1 MATIEFVNDDAGYM
15 EWLKNN
21 PAGFAINASITKSP
35 GYMVLHRG
43 CCPHISG
50 DDRSYYKDA
59 FTSKQY
65 IKICSDD
72 IDDLIEWVKQHG
84 RTDGTFS
91 KGCKTCGTD
100 LCGEDPDRVKRF
112 SGSFAEK
119 FFAAIEAREPVIV
132 ETVKKLIDWTFNEFP
147 VSEWGLGEKDR
158 GLNAKFLVV
167 RKSIAPFS
175 INVGTDS
182 LPYIYLRFSSI
193 NAPQNIRDELY
204 EMLRGIESIPAKFFD
219 KVDGDARFLLMSY
232 FTKEED
238 LQIFQNAMIRYRD
251 FLRLNSTSITA
262 SNAAAL
268 AIKYWTLSPGENAK
282 CWQDSLDKGI
292 ASIGWDDLGDL
303 LIFNSKEDI
312 RKKLKEIHNREN
324 DPVNDALACYEF
336 AQVVSPG
343 DIIFAK
349 KGMNVLLG
357 YGVVEGDYIYDA
369 DRDMYKH
376 IRRVDWKK
384 SGEWEIPENCKVP
397 LKTLTNITNYTS
409 ALNAFKRILEMD
421 GAPPVAPPEA
431 EPASDAMIQSLNLI
445 LYGPPGTGKTHRL
458 RELFAQYT
466 DIAVPETREEFLQQI
481 ASELSWWQVIAVVLL
496 LLKSARV
503 PEIFGNELLQAKNR
517 MMTQTNTRAIIWA
530 MLQQHTVDGCEYVK
544 YEKRQEPLLFTKD
557 ADSIWSIDE
566 GAVSRE
572 VPELLEIRDRII
584 NFQPHSAEVR
594 RYDFITFHQSYS
606 YEEFVEGIRPVMLAQ
621 DESDNGIRYEV
632 KAGIFKQICDAAR
645 KHPDKR
651 YALFIDEINRGNISK
666 IFGELI
672 TLLEADKRLTPDG
685 QGLEVRLPY
694 SQESFGVPANL
705 DIIGTMN
712 TADRSIAF
720 IDIALRRR
728 FDFEEMLPDYGVVR
742 EKIGI
747 VDGVDVATMLAK
759 INERIE
765 FLFDRDHVIGHSY
778 FLCARNLNDLR
789 LVFRKNVIPLLQ
801 EYFYGDWEKIC
812 LVLGCPYQE
821 NGMPVKGGRTPMISA
836 RRLQEIDV
844 IGISHDD
851 YEDQLRYEVNPAFT
865 DPEATDLLD
874 FFLDIYI

>member
-1 MATIEFVNDDAGYM
+1 MAAIEFVNDDAGYL

-21 PAGFAINASITKSP
+21 PAGFVINTTMTKTP
-35 GYMVLHRG
+35 GLMILHRG

-50 DDRSYYKDA
+50 YASSHGKNA

-65 IKICSDD
+65 IKICSDNVDD
-72 IDDLIEWVKQHG
+72 IIEWVKDNG
-84 RTDGTFS
+84 RPDGSCS

-100 LCGEDPDRVKRF
+100 LTGNNPDRVKQS
-112 SGSFAEK
+112 SGSFADK
-119 FFAAIEAREPVIV
+119 FFAAIEAREPTIV
-132 ETVKKLIDWTFNEFP
+132 DTVRKLIDWTFTEFP

-167 RKSIAPFS
+167 RKSISPFS

-193 NAPQNIRDELY
+193 NAPQNIRDELN
-204 EMLRGIESIPAKFFD
+204 EMLRGIEAIPAKFFD

-238 LQIFQNAMIRYRD
+238 LQIFQNAMIRYRN

-282 CWQDSLDKGI
+282 CWQESMDKGI
-292 ASIGWDDLGDL
+292 ASIGWDELGDL
-303 LIFNSKEDI
+303 LAYNSKDDI
-312 RKKLKEIHNREN
+312 RKKLKEIHNKEN

-357 YGVVEGDYIYDA
+357 YGVVEGDYIYDV
-369 DRDMYKH
+369 DRAEYKH

-397 LKTLTNITNYTS
+397 LKTLTNITNYPS
-409 ALNAFKRILEMD
+409 ALNAFKRILGIES
-421 GAPPVAPPEA
+421 A
-431 EPASDAMIQSLNLI
+431 PASEPDVEQAIDEMIQPLNLI

-458 RELFAQYT
+458 RDLFSLYT

-481 ASELSWWQVIAVVLL
+481 ASELSWWQIIAVVLL
-496 LLKSARV
+496 FLKSARV
-503 PEIFGNELLQAKNR
+503 PEIFGHELLQTKNR
-517 MMTQTNTRAIIWA
+517 LMTQTNTRAIIWA
-530 MLQQHTVDGCEYVK
+530 MLQQHTVEGCEHVK
-544 YEKRQEPLLFTKD
+544 YDKRQEPLLFAKD
-557 ADSIWSIDE
+557 AESVWSIDE
-566 GAVSRE
+566 EAVACD
-572 VPELLEIRDRII
+572 VPELLAIRDRIV
-584 NFQPHSAEVR
+584 NFQPISAEVR

-606 YEEFVEGIRPVMLAQ
+606 YEEFVEGIRPVMQSQGEGDA
-621 DESDNGIRYEV
+621 GIRYEIKPGV
-632 KAGIFKQICDAAR
+632 FRRMCDAAR
-645 KHPDKR
+645 KYPDKR

-672 TLLEADKRLTPDG
+672 TLLETDKRVTADG
-685 QGLEVRLPY
+685 QGMQVRLPY
-694 SQESFGVPANL
+694 SQEMFGVPSNL

-728 FDFEEMLPDYGVVR
+728 FEFEEMMPDYELVR
-742 EKIGI
+742 DMVGN
-747 VDGVDVATMLAK
+747 VDGVDVYAILKK

-778 FLCARNLNDLR
+778 FLKVKTLQDLR
-789 LVFRKNVIPLLQ
+789 QVFRKSVIPLLQ

-821 NGMPVKGGRTPMISA
+821 NGMPVKDGRTPIVSA
-836 RRLQEIDV
+836 IRLQEIEV
-844 IGISHDD
+844 IGINHDD
-851 YEDQLRYEVNPAFT
+851 YEDQLRYEVNPSFI
-865 DPEATDLLD
+865 DPQATNLLD
-874 FFLDIYI
+874 FFLDIYS

>member
-1 MATIEFVNDDAGYM
+1 MAAAEFVNDDTGYM
-15 EWLKNN
+15 EWLKSN
-21 PAGFAINASITKSP
+21 PSGFVINTSIAKAP

-50 DDRSYYKDA
+50 YAANFAKDA

-65 IKICSDD
+65 IKICSDQ
-72 IDDLIEWVKQHG
+72 IDDLTDWVKQHG

-100 LCGEDPDRVKRF
+100 LIGGNPDRVKRF
-112 SGSFAEK
+112 TGNFAEK
-119 FFAAIEAREPVIV
+119 FFDAIEAREPAIV
-132 ETVKKLIDWTFNEFP
+132 DAVKKLIDWTFNEFP

-204 EMLRGIESIPAKFFD
+204 EMLRGIEAIPAKFFD
-219 KVDGDARFLLMSY
+219 KVDGDSRFLLMSY
-232 FTKEED
+232 FTRDED

-282 CWQDSLDKGI
+282 CWQESLDKGI
-292 ASIGWDDLGDL
+292 ASIGWDELDDL
-303 LIFNSKEDI
+303 LAYNSKDEI
-312 RKKLKEIHNREN
+312 RKTLKEIHNKDN

-369 DRDMYKH
+369 DRAEYKH
-376 IRRVDWKK
+376 IRRVDWKM

-409 ALNAFKRILEMD
+409 ALTAFKRILGLE
-421 GAPPVAPPEA
+421 APPAPEVDI
-431 EPASDAMIQSLNLI
+431 EPATDEATEPLNLI

-458 RELFAQYT
+458 RDLFAQYT

-496 LLKSARV
+496 FQKSARV
-503 PEIFGNELLQAKNR
+503 PEIFGHELLQAKNR
-517 MMTQTNTRAIIWA
+517 LMTQTNTRAIIWA
-530 MLQQHTVDGCEYVK
+530 MLQQHTVEGCDHVK
-544 YEKRQEPLLFTKD
+544 YDKRQEPLLFAKD
-557 ADSIWSIDE
+557 AESVWSIDE
-566 GAVSRE
+566 AAVTRE
-572 VPELLEIRDRII
+572 VPELLAVRDSIV
-584 NFQPHSAEVR
+584 NFQPSSAEVQ
-594 RYDFITFHQSYS
+594 RYHFITFHQSYS
-606 YEEFVEGIRPVMLAQ
+606 YEEFVEGIRPVMQQQ
-621 DESDNGIRYEV
+621 DAGEAGIRYEV
-632 KAGIFKQICDAAR
+632 KAGVFRQMCDAAR
-645 KHPDKR
+645 KYPDKR

-672 TLLEADKRLTPDG
+672 TLLETDKRETADG
-685 QGLEVRLPY
+685 QGMQVTLPY
-694 SQESFGVPANL
+694 SQEKFGVPANL

-728 FDFEEMLPDYGVVR
+728 FEFEEMLPDYELVR
-742 EKIGI
+742 DMVGI
-747 VDGVDVATMLAK
+747 VDGVDVSAMLRK

-778 FLCARNLNDLR
+778 FLKVKTLHDLR
-789 LVFRKNVIPLLQ
+789 QVFRKNVIPLLQ

-821 NGMPVKGGRTPMISA
+821 NGMPVKGGRTPIVSA
-836 RRLQEIDV
+836 RRLQEIEV
-844 IGISHDD
+844 IGINHDD
-851 YEDQLRYEVNPAFT
+851 YEDQLRYEVNPAFI
-865 DPEATDLLD
+865 DPQATNLLD
-874 FFLDIYI
+874 FFIDIYS